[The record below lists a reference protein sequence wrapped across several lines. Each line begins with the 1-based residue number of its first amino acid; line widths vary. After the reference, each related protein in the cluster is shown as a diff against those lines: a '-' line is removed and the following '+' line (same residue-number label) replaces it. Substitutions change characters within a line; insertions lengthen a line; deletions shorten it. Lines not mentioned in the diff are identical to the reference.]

1 MTSGSPPARPGPATP
16 GSMTA
21 EVFLDGNVADA
32 DTGSLLNVFSTAG
45 ITAQV
50 RTVPPRRDAV
60 TLGWFVLAVLPL
72 QAFLSAIGAKTAED
86 SYAKLR
92 AAIRRLTGH
101 HEAGEPPVGQ
111 PLPLVLQDSSTGL
124 QIILEP
130 GLPADA
136 YRQLT
141 ALDLT
146 RFRIGPL
153 HYDQQQHRWRSELDE
168 ASARD

>member
-1 MTSGSPPARPGPATP
+1 MTSGLPPARPGPVTP

-21 EVFLDGNVADA
+21 EVFLDSNMADA
-32 DTGSLLNVFSTAG
+32 DTGSLLAVFSAVG

-60 TLGWFVLAVLPL
+60 TLGWIVLAALPL
-72 QAFLSAIGAKTAED
+72 QAFLSAIGAKAAED

-92 AAIRRLTGH
+92 AAIRRLAGH
-101 HEAGEPPVGQ
+101 HQTGEPPAGK

-130 GLPADA
+130 GLPAGA
-136 YRQLT
+136 YRQLI

-146 RFRIGPL
+146 RFHIGPL

-168 ASARD
+168 TSARD